1 MSKKS
6 SYIIITIL
14 CSSYFLLCYLF
25 KLFVYSDGTIISSG
39 EFIYYLSF
47 PFFSIA
53 MGVLVIYATRT
64 IILPTILWFF
74 YSGILEIVLT
84 ENTNYT
90 KIFVLFFLVPACI
103 TKGIIALRAK
113 HSSFSKQENASE
125 EELQDKPEK

>member
-14 CSSYFLLCYLF
+14 SYFLLCYLF
-25 KLFVYSDGTIISSG
+25 KLFIYSDETIISSG

-53 MGVLVIYATRT
+53 MGVLVTYVTRM
-64 IILPTILWFF
+64 IILPTILWFI

-84 ENTNYT
+84 
-90 KIFVLFFLVPACI
+90 
-103 TKGIIALRAK
+103 
-113 HSSFSKQENASE
+113 
-125 EELQDKPEK
+125 

>member
-14 CSSYFLLCYLF
+14 SYFLLCYLF
-25 KLFVYSDGTIISSG
+25 KLFIYSDETIISSG

-53 MGVLVIYATRT
+53 MGVLVTYVTRM
-64 IILPTILWFF
+64 IILPTILWFI

-84 ENTNYT
+84 KNTDYT
-90 KIFVLFFLVPACI
+90 KIFVVFFLVPACI

-125 EELQDKPEK
+125 EELQEKPEK